1 MAKNQIKLCSKQ
13 DCTGCFAC
21 EGSCFK
27 KAISKAVDSEGFY
40 YPVINH
46 DVCVS
51 CRACEKVCPV
61 INPVTK
67 KKSGE
72 VYAAWTR
79 DIKVRK
85 QSSSGGMFSV
95 FAEKIL
101 AEGGAV
107 VGAVMGDDDYVRH
120 TIITSVDALH
130 QQRGS
135 KYVQSML
142 SGDLY
147 CDMRTLLQNG
157 RKVLF
162 TGTPCQV
169 AGMKNY
175 FKMYEDILYTID
187 LVCHGVPSP
196 DFFAD
201 FMKKLRKELPNLIK
215 YNFRDFENWLVCTNV
230 NVNVNGVIVNRYL
243 YGDYT
248 LYQDAFLK
256 GYLHRE
262 NCYHCQY
269 SSRERISDITL
280 ADFWGIGRV
289 TPIQEDVSAGCSMV
303 SVNSDKGRSLLE
315 SVKDQIYSEPRD
327 IQESI
332 DGGNDQIVAPS
343 KRPSERDSFYKDAY
357 TLEYPKLIK
366 KYKLELREDPSKLV
380 VKVKNKFRRI
390 WSKLFL

>member
-1 MAKNQIKLCSKQ
+1 MDDNQIELCSKQ

-21 EGSCFK
+21 EGSCAK
-27 KAISKAVDSEGFY
+27 RAISKVADSEGFY

-46 DVCVS
+46 DACVS
-51 CRACEKVCPV
+51 CHACENVCPV
-61 INPVTK
+61 INPVSK
-67 KKSGE
+67 NELGE
-72 VYAAWTR
+72 VYAAWTNNMQ
-79 DIKVRK
+79 VRK

-101 AEGGAV
+101 EEGGAV

-120 TIITSVDALH
+120 TIITSVDAIH

-147 CDMRTLLQNG
+147 RDIRTLLQNG

-175 FKMYEDILYTID
+175 FKRYYDLLYTID

-196 DFFAD
+196 DFFAN
-201 FMKKLRKELPNLIK
+201 FMKKLRKKMPNLTK
-215 YNFRDFENWLVCTNV
+215 YNFRDFENWLVCINV

-243 YGDYT
+243 YGEYT
-248 LYQDAFLK
+248 FYQDAFLK

-269 SSRERISDITL
+269 SSKERISDITL
-280 ADFWGIGRV
+280 ADFWGIGRKK
-289 TPIQEDVSAGCSMV
+289 PIIENVSAGCSMV
-303 SVNSDKGRSLLE
+303 SVNSDKGRCLFE
-315 SVKDQIYSEPRD
+315 SVKDQIYAELRD
-327 IQESI
+327 IQETI
-332 DGGNDQIVAPS
+332 DGGNEQIVAPS
-343 KRPSERDSFYKDAY
+343 KRPSERDSFYKDAF
-357 TLEYPKLIK
+357 TMEYPKLIM
-366 KYKLELREDPSKLV
+366 KYKLKLREDQSKLV
-380 VKVKNKFRRI
+380 FRVKNKLHRI
-390 WSKLFL
+390 KSLIFS